1 LTGGEQVKIL
11 RYIIVT
17 AMMLAFSLSAESPG
31 YREWLKRRDAI
42 IRDES
47 VARYYTFEDVADS
60 KSIVKDLSGN
70 GGDLK
75 FVPYTDRQTK
85 EVFDDLQ
92 VVEGRWP
99 EKKAVRLDRG
109 FYQGPTFNIENRQFT
124 VEAWFRRQGPGS
136 ILPASKNRDG
146 HIMSVSGYR
155 EGWRIYTTYDPVAGI
170 ILGIGKQG
178 GCNMRTDAAMPD
190 NVWHHVSF
198 TWDGK
203 VINLYLNGQ
212 LISSN
217 VFEEEYIPVKHA
229 NFFKIGFSELGVG
242 SIVMDIDEV
251 VIYNRVL
258 DGKEIE
264 KLSRGPSGES
274 EKDIFAAAD
283 VFIMS
288 GNYGA
293 ARAEYE
299 KLKGL
304 PGYGMSLSLFNIA
317 ESYRLEKDYAGAHRT
332 YAEIYAIPG
341 LSSHYRIYG
350 LFRQAELYLEQKDYE
365 RARRLY
371 GQVMRT
377 EGALKHHIFNARL
390 FTADTYKAGR
400 NYSRARSLYEELLR
414 EEESSSFPNDGC
426 RLDVRD
432 RLEAMEGAADGAF
445 IKSASQKRLER
456 VNSPEYSLYV
466 SSRGSDSN
474 PGTKDKPF
482 ATIIRAQEE
491 ARRIK
496 AKGMPKGGIA
506 VYLRGGNY
514 FLTDGIVFGQDD
526 SGTGNGPVVYRSYPG
541 EEARLIGGKQVSNFT
556 LLEDPVILERVPE
569 EAKGR
574 VWVADLKEEGI
585 TGYGRLLPRGRHV
598 RTPRPGALELICDGE
613 IMRLARWPNEGW
625 ERVAGLTVVEGVSRN
640 TEYQKGKFVYAGG
653 RPERWKEEKEMWVKG
668 YLGVNQPYSLI
679 HVKIG
684 SIDTEKKVI
693 NLLPDTLPDADRWLA
708 VAPVAKNHPYFVYN
722 MLSELDAPG
731 EFYLDRETG
740 KLYFYPP
747 GDIKKS
753 EVIATTLDKPVVSF
767 NNASDIILFGLVLE
781 GTWRSGI
788 EIKGGRENLVAGSI
802 IRNTGQF
809 AVRIE
814 SGWNHSVVGCDMY
827 DMGEGGVSLNGGD
840 RTKLIPARHTVEN
853 NHIYRFNRFCG
864 GYRTALWIEGTG
876 QIVSHNVIHDS
887 PMQGIYFDEN
897 DHVIEFNDMH
907 DVVHEGRELGAM
919 YIYGER
925 TALMNRGTVI
935 RNNFFHHIS
944 THSSPNLTHG
954 LNAIHIDAMNS
965 GLVIE
970 KNIFYRVPTGI
981 SSTFPGNYL
990 TNNIFVDGEGTSI
1003 GQSDRSYIFCK
1014 GLDIDAGPNLR
1025 TMGYQTVYHKRFRT
1039 KQPPWRYRYP
1049 PIFELMKHQPAGWG
1063 KIQGS
1068 IIERNVNTGGRF
1080 VSFSSDTRETTL
1092 FQNNWD
1098 GQDPMFMD
1106 KEKMDFRL
1114 RPGSP
1119 VFGITGCEPVNMD
1132 RIGVYEDGLR
1142 ASWPI
1147 KRTAQDIGRYY
1158 ESDWSAIGEI
1168 KATMKAL
1175 KRVSPPLTY
1184 EVLLAGKPIIIDGET
1199 GKDEW
1204 PGLFDKKKAMLI
1216 NRHFKGGDKKGPD
1229 TYSCVYYDRN
1239 FLYIAT
1245 LHEPDPW
1252 TTGMPERMKKHL
1264 PVFEVAIESQMGA
1277 HSRGWWLEDM
1287 PTGPIYVFWGYGDGR
1302 VEVKDNFKMPFETVK
1317 SIRQSVEYKRVLI
1330 DEENKSWMSE
1340 MKIPFRSIGINPSE
1354 VDRLAFNMGVSKR
1367 GGWFAW
1373 VPTGDSIW
1381 RIENAGFIKFLK

>member
-1 LTGGEQVKIL
+1 MKIL
-11 RYIIVT
+11 RYIMILLM
-17 AMMLAFSLSAESPG
+17 ALAFSVSAESPG
-31 YREWLKRRDAI
+31 YQEWRKRR
-42 IRDES
+42 ES
-47 VARYYTFEDVADS
+47 LINDKNVARYYTFEDVAGS
-60 KSIVKDLSGN
+60 KSIVRDLSGK

-85 EVFDDLQ
+85 EVFDDLKII
-92 VVEGRWP
+92 EGRWP
-99 EKKAVRLDRG
+99 EKKAARLDRG
-109 FYQGPTFNIENRQFT
+109 FYQGPTYNIENKQFT

-136 ILPASKNRDG
+136 ILAASRNRDG

-155 EGWRIYTTYDPVAGI
+155 EGWRIYTSYDPVSGI
-170 ILGIGKQG
+170 VLGIGKQG
-178 GCNMRTDAAMPD
+178 GCNIRTEAAMPD
-190 NVWHHVSF
+190 NAWHHISF
-198 TWDGK
+198 TWDGRI
-203 VINLYLNGQ
+203 INLYLNGK

-258 DGKEIE
+258 SGKEIE
-264 KLSRGPSGES
+264 KLSRGPLNES

-283 VFIMS
+283 AFIKD

-293 ARAEYE
+293 ARAQYE
-299 KLKGL
+299 KLKSLPVYGL
-304 PGYGMSLSLFNIA
+304 PLALFNTA
-317 ESYRLEKDYAGAHRT
+317 ESYRLEKDYEGAHR
-332 YAEIYAIPG
+332 IYGQIMKMEN
-341 LSSHYRIYG
+341 LSAYYRIYG
-350 LFRQAELYLEQKDYE
+350 LFRQAELCLEQKNYE
-365 RARRLY
+365 GARRLY
-371 GQVMRT
+371 NQVIKT

-390 FTADTYKAGR
+390 FTADTYKAGLI
-400 NYSRARSLYEELLR
+400 YSRARPLYEELLR
-414 EEESSSFPNDGC
+414 EEESASFPNDGY

-432 RLEAMEGAADGAF
+432 RLEAIEGLADGTV
-445 IKSASQKRLER
+445 IKNSSQKRLER
-456 VNSPEYSLYV
+456 VNGPGYAVYV
-466 SSRGSDSN
+466 STLGSDSD
-474 PGTKDKPF
+474 PGTKEKPF
-482 ATIIRAQEE
+482 ATFKRAQEE
-491 ARRIK
+491 VRRVK
-496 AKGMPKGGIA
+496 SKGMPEGGIV

-514 FLTDGIVFGQDD
+514 FLTDGIVFGKDD
-526 SGTGNGPVVYRSYPG
+526 SGTEKGPVVYRNYPG
-541 EEARLIGGKQVSNFT
+541 EEARLIGGRQVSNFK
-556 LLEDPVILERVPE
+556 LLDDPGILKRLAG
-569 EAKGR
+569 EAKGK
-574 VWVADLKEEGI
+574 VWVADLKEAGI
-585 TGYGRLLPRGRHV
+585 TEYGRLLPRGRHV
-598 RTPRPGALELICDGE
+598 RKSRPGALELICDGK

-625 ERVAGLTVVEGVSRN
+625 ERVAGLTVVEGVSRK
-640 TEYQKGKFVYAGG
+640 TEYQRGKFVYSGD
-653 RPERWKEEKEMWVKG
+653 RPERWKEEKDMWVKG

-679 HVKIG
+679 HIKIG
-684 SIDTEKKVI
+684 EIDTEKKVI
-693 NLLPDTLPDADRWLA
+693 NLLPDILPDADRWLA
-708 VAPVAKNHPYFVYN
+708 VAPVAKDHPYYVYN
-722 MLSELDAPG
+722 ILSELDVPG

-747 GDIKKS
+747 GEIKKS

-767 NNASDIILFGLVLE
+767 NNASDIILFGLVVE
-781 GTWRSGI
+781 GTWRSGV
-788 EIKGGRENLVAGSI
+788 EIRGGRENLVAGST

-840 RTKLIPARHTVEN
+840 RTKLIPARHIVEN

-907 DVVHEGRELGAM
+907 DVVYEGRELGAM

-935 RNNFFHHIS
+935 RNNFFHHVS

-990 TNNIFVDGEGTSI
+990 NNNIFIDGEGTGI

-1014 GLDIDAGPNLR
+1014 DLNIDAGPNLQ
-1025 TMGYQTVYHKRFRT
+1025 TMSHLAVYHKMFRT
-1039 KQPPWRYRYP
+1039 KQPPWSYRYP
-1049 PIFELMKHQPAGWG
+1049 PIFELIKHEPAGWG

-1068 IIERNVNTGGRF
+1068 IIERNMNTGGRF
-1080 VSFSSDTRETTL
+1080 VSFSSDTKETTL
-1092 FQNNWD
+1092 FRNNWD
-1098 GQDPMFMD
+1098 GQDPMFRN
-1106 KEKMDFRL
+1106 KEKMDFTL
-1114 RPGSP
+1114 RPGAP
-1119 VFGITGCEPVNMD
+1119 VFGITGCDPVKAD
-1132 RIGVYEDGLR
+1132 KTGVYEDGLR

-1147 KRTAQDIGRYY
+1147 KRTAQDIGKYY
-1158 ESDWSAIGEI
+1158 KSDWNAASEI
-1168 KATMKAL
+1168 KAAMKAL
-1175 KRVSPPLTY
+1175 KRISQPLTY
-1184 EVLLAGKPIIIDGET
+1184 EILPAQKPIIIDGET

-1216 NRHFKGGDKKGPD
+1216 NKHFQGGDKKGPD
-1229 TYSCVYYDRN
+1229 TYSCLYYDRN

-1252 TTGMPERMKKHL
+1252 NTGMPERIKKHL
-1264 PVFEVAIESQMGA
+1264 PVFEIAIESQTGA

-1287 PTGPIYVFWGYGDGR
+1287 PTGPIYVVWGYGDGR
-1302 VEVKDNFKMPFETVK
+1302 VEVKDNFKMPFETVQNIQK
-1317 SIRQSVEYKRVLI
+1317 SIEYKRLLM
-1330 DEENKSWMSE
+1330 DEENQSWMSE
-1340 MKIPFRSIGINPSE
+1340 MKIPLSSIGINPSE
-1354 VDRLAFNMGVSKR
+1354 VDQLAFNIGVSKR
-1367 GGWFAW
+1367 SGWFAW
-1373 VPTGDSIW
+1373 VPTGDAIW
-1381 RIENAGFIKFLK
+1381 RIENAGFIKFVK